1 MNFKLH
7 KTVINIPG
15 KPYEHGP
22 YLSSVTLLRCYPPL
36 TTQKKQTKFITRSPM
51 KKNIMI

>member
-22 YLSSVTLLRCYPPL
+22 YLSSITLLRCYPPL
-36 TTQKKQTKFITRSPM
+36 TTQKKTDKIHNKVTNE
-51 KKNIMI
+51 KKI